1 MWLLILF
8 AINIRIEI
16 LALSFVFG
24 TRQANKYWLKTEKL
38 NVMMENAKFKELEQ
52 EIQSLKIQNS
62 ALKSALDFEKS
73 ENKQQHQSLLA
84 AKETAEANEAHL
96 RTLLRT
102 IPDLIWLKDE
112 EGIYLHLN
120 TRFEEFFGA
129 EESQILGKTDYDF
142 VAKNLGDFFRENDKK
157 AMLAG
162 KPTKNEELIRFA
174 SDGHEEFLETIKTPI
189 FDKNGKL
196 IGILGIGRNITERIQ
211 MEKELLH
218 LNADKDRFMQIL
230 AHDLRSPFTALLG
243 FSELLLSNLRNYSL
257 EDIESQLLI
266 IRNTSKKT
274 FHLLE
279 DILLWSKSQSG
290 KLPFNPQKHDFSLVC
305 QEIIEEKLN
314 QALLKNISITLS
326 QSDPVTVFSDKSMLS
341 TILRNLLSNAIK
353 FTPQNGSISIQCE
366 TNGDMAT
373 IIVSDDGVGISAD
386 IQAKIWDFSNPF
398 TTKGTEKE
406 HGSGFGLSLCKEF
419 VEKHGGK
426 IWVESKHSKG
436 SDFKFTMPLS

>member
-1 MWLLILF
+1 MIEDSNYIELKKEIELL
-8 AINIRIEI
+8 
-16 LALSFVFG
+16 
-24 TRQANKYWLKTEKL
+24 K
-38 NVMMENAKFKELEQ
+38 ME
-52 EIQSLKIQNS
+52 NS
-62 ALKSALDFEKS
+62 ALKSELAFEKG
-73 ENKQQHQSLLA
+73 ENSRQTQNLLL

-112 EGIYLHLN
+112 EGNYLHLN
-120 TRFEEFFGA
+120 KRFEDFFGA
-129 EESQILGKTDYDF
+129 DERQILGKTDYDF
-142 VAKNLGDFFRENDKK
+142 VGKDLGDFFRGNDKK

-196 IGILGIGRNITERIQ
+196 IGILGIGRNITDRIQ
-211 MEKELLH
+211 MEKELLQ

-243 FSELLLSNLRNYSL
+243 FSELLLSNFRNYSL

-279 DILLWSKSQSG
+279 DILLWSKSPSG
-290 KLPFNPQKHDFSLVC
+290 KLPFNPQEHDFSLVC
-305 QEIIEEKLN
+305 QEIIEEKSN
-314 QALLKNISITLS
+314 QALLKNIAITLA
-326 QSDPVTVFSDKSMLS
+326 QSSPVTVFSDKAMLS

-353 FTPQNGSISIQCE
+353 FTPKNGSISIQCE
-366 TNGDMAT
+366 KNGEMAT
-373 IIVSDDGVGISAD
+373 IIVSDDGVGISSD
-386 IQAKIWDFSNPF
+386 IQAKIWDFSNPI

-426 IWVESKHSKG
+426 IWVESNNTKG

>member
-1 MWLLILF
+1 M
-8 AINIRIEI
+8 IEDSNY
-16 LALSFVFG
+16 AE
-24 TRQANKYWLKTEKL
+24 LK
-38 NVMMENAKFKELEQ
+38 KEIEL
-52 EIQSLKIQNS
+52 LKIENS
-62 ALKSALDFEKS
+62 ALKSELAFEKG
-73 ENKQQHQSLLA
+73 ENSRQTQNLLV
-84 AKETAEANEAHL
+84 AKETAEAKEAHL

-112 EGIYLHLN
+112 EGKYLHLN
-120 TRFEEFFGA
+120 KRFEDFFGA
-129 EESQILGKTDYDF
+129 EEKQILGKTDYDF
-142 VAKNLGDFFRENDKK
+142 VEKDLGDFFRENDKK

-189 FDKNGKL
+189 YDKNGKL

-243 FSELLLSNLRNYSL
+243 FSELLLRNLRNYSL

-305 QEIIEEKLN
+305 QEIIEEKSN
-314 QALLKNISITLS
+314 QALLKNIAINLA
-326 QSDPVTVFSDKSMLS
+326 QSSPVAVFSDKSMLS

-353 FTPQNGSISIQCE
+353 FTPQNGSITVQCQI
-366 TNGDMAT
+366 NSGMAT
-373 IIVSDDGVGISAD
+373 IIVSDNGVGISAD
-386 IQAKIWDFSNPF
+386 NQAKIWDFSKPF
-398 TTKGTEKE
+398 TTKGTDKE

-426 IWVESKHSKG
+426 IWVESEYSKG
-436 SDFKFTMPLS
+436 SHFKFTMPLS

>member
-1 MWLLILF
+1 MIEDSNYAELKKEIELLL
-8 AINIRIEI
+8 
-16 LALSFVFG
+16 
-24 TRQANKYWLKTEKL
+24 
-38 NVMMENAKFKELEQ
+38 M
-52 EIQSLKIQNS
+52 QNS
-62 ALKSALDFEKS
+62 ALKSELAFEKV
-73 ENKQQHQSLLA
+73 ENRRQHQNLLA

-112 EGIYLHLN
+112 EGKYLHLN
-120 TRFEEFFGA
+120 KRFEDFFGA
-129 EESQILGKTDYDF
+129 EESQILSKTDYDF
-142 VAKNLGDFFRENDKK
+142 VAKELGDFFRENDKK

-189 FDKNGKL
+189 YDKNGKL
-196 IGILGIGRNITERIQ
+196 IGILGIGRNISERIQ

-290 KLPFNPQKHDFSLVC
+290 KLPFNPQEHDFSLVC
-305 QEIIEEKLN
+305 REIIEEKSK
-314 QALLKNISITLS
+314 QALLKNIAINLA
-326 QSDPVTVFSDKSMLS
+326 QSSPVTVYSDKSMFS
-341 TILRNLLSNAIK
+341 TILRNLISNAIK
-353 FTPQNGSISIQCE
+353 FTPQNGSITIKCE
-366 TNGDMAT
+366 INSGMAT
-373 IIVSDDGVGISAD
+373 IIVSDNGVGISAD
-386 IQAKIWDFSNPF
+386 NQAKIWDFSKPF

-426 IWVESKHSKG
+426 IWVESEYSKG

>member
-1 MWLLILF
+1 
-8 AINIRIEI
+8 
-16 LALSFVFG
+16 
-24 TRQANKYWLKTEKL
+24 
-38 NVMMENAKFKELEQ
+38 MENASFKELEQ
-52 EIQSLKIQNS
+52 EIQSLRMQNL
-62 ALKSALDFEKS
+62 ALQSELDFEKV
-73 ENKQQHQSLLA
+73 ENRRQHQNLLA

-112 EGIYLHLN
+112 EGKYLHLN
-120 TRFEEFFGA
+120 KRFEDFFGA
-129 EESQILGKTDYDF
+129 EERDIIGKTDYDF
-142 VAKNLGDFFRENDKK
+142 VAKDLGDFFRENDKK

-174 SDGHEEFLETIKTPI
+174 NDGHEEFLETIKTPI
-189 FDKNGKL
+189 YDKNDKL
-196 IGILGIGRNITERIQ
+196 IGILGIGRNISERIQ

-257 EDIESQLLI
+257 EDIESQILI

-290 KLPFNPQKHDFSLVC
+290 KLPFNPQEHDFSLVC
-305 QEIIEEKLN
+305 QEIIEEKSN
-314 QALLKNISITLS
+314 QALLKNIAITLA
-326 QSDPVTVFSDKSMLS
+326 QSSSVTVFSDKSMLS
-341 TILRNLLSNAIK
+341 TILRNLISNAIK
-353 FTPQNGSISIQCE
+353 FTPKNGSITIQCE
-366 TNGDMAT
+366 QNSGLTT
-373 IIVSDDGVGISAD
+373 ITVSDDGVGISAEN
-386 IQAKIWDFSNPF
+386 QKKIWDFSNPF

-426 IWVESKHSKG
+426 IWVESEYSKG
-436 SDFKFTMPLS
+436 SHFKFTMPLF